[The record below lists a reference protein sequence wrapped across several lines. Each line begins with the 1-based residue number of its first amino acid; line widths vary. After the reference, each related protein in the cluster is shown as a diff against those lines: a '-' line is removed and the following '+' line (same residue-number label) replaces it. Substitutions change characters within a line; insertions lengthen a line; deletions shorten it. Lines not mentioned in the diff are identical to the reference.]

1 MTTTNKNRF
10 NIKYG
15 FPKDKAHSKA
25 SIVKLT
31 GIPKRILDKVYYRGT
46 GARKTNPQS
55 VRSATTG
62 KKVGGASLRGK
73 MSGPQWGYARVYSFV
88 MKSPGTWSKADK
100 DLADEVKKL
109 KIKGYMR

>member
-1 MTTTNKNRF
+1 MATNKEKYNA
-10 NIKYG
+10 KYG
-15 FPKDKAHSKA
+15 FPKDQSNSKTKI
-25 SIVKLT
+25 SKTT
-31 GIPKRILDKVYYRGT
+31 GIPKRILDKVYDRGV

-62 KKVGGASLRGK
+62 KKIGGKSLRGK
-73 MSGPQWGYARVYSFV
+73 MSAEQWAMARVYSFV
-88 MKSPGTWSKADK
+88 MKQEGTWGRSDK